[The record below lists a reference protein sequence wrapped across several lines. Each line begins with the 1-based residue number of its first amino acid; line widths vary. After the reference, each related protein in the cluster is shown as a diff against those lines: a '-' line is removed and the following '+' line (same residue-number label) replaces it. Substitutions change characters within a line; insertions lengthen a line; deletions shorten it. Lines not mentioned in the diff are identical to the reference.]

1 MVEIDFLAANHARI
15 VGLYESLSPK
25 YVVKYLTT
33 VDCMD
38 HATTVHAWR
47 GLPWALASGHWAL
60 ATLAQFTVYRLRHSC
75 PTARTAARP
84 IPEGMTIFVWLVL
97 RLGQYGRPC
106 QQQLGFLFTH
116 HVRRF

>member
-1 MVEIDFLAANHARI
+1 
-15 VGLYESLSPK
+15 
-25 YVVKYLTT
+25 
-33 VDCMD
+33 MD
-38 HATTVHAWR
+38 HATTVHAWC

-97 RLGQYGRPC
+97 RLGQYGWPC
-106 QQQLGFLFTH
+106 QQQLGFLLPTPPAFVAPNGGDLIQISPRSLATENWSPWA
-116 HVRRF
+116 VMWA